1 MRGSV
6 LLCLCVLIV
15 AAPPDAL
22 IIDTFDTG
30 SGWEAVASE
39 GCTIKIFSDRNDMRE
54 GQASLKIQAEFSG
67 TCSEKQCYVGITG
80 KAPDLSPYSFIRI
93 WVKVDSTQNIFTG
106 IHLMLSGG
114 RERFHLMPVTK
125 TDWQLIT
132 VSFSEFQSNDEPTE
146 PYDPGDI
153 ETISFFLLSDHAC
166 SVKANVDGF
175 IALMDTN
182 GNGVP
187 DMDETTFG
195 EAAQNA
201 EQMGNRYFEEGNFE
215 KAKKYYE
222 EAKSLYQQVKNQEKT
237 EIMDEKTQ
245 ECVAFLSLS
254 EGDLYYEQ
262 EEYLKAMQAYE
273 KARRE
278 FILVGN
284 LDMIDHIETRL
295 EELSEI
301 TGRPVSPSPQDTA
314 SQARSQRKGA
324 GGLFLVII
332 IVAVVGL
339 VVYFFKFRSH
349 PEPTAGEERELDSE
363 ILTPSQKKAEEIR
376 TLKAKFVYGEISR
389 KEYENKLR
397 ELEER

>member
-1 MRGSV
+1 M
-6 LLCLCVLIV
+6 LLCLCVLTM

-22 IIDTFDTG
+22 IIDSFDTG
-30 SGWEAVASE
+30 GSWEAVASE
-39 GCTIKIFSDRNDMRE
+39 GCTVKIFSDRTNLRE
-54 GQASLKIQAEFSG
+54 GQASLRIQAEFSDI
-67 TCSEKQCYVGITG
+67 CSETQCYVGITG
-80 KAPDLSPYSFIRI
+80 SAPDLGSYSFIRI
-93 WVKVDSTQNIFTG
+93 WAKVDSTQNIFAG
-106 IHLMLSGG
+106 IHLVLSGG
-114 RERFHLMPVTK
+114 GERFHLIPVTK

-132 VSFSEFQSNDEPTE
+132 VSFSEFKSTDETTE

-166 SVKANVDGF
+166 SVRANVDGL
-175 IALMDTN
+175 IALTDVN
-182 GNGVP
+182 GNGLP
-187 DMDETTFG
+187 DIDESTMG

-201 EQMGNRYFEEGNFE
+201 EQMANRYFDEGNFE

-222 EAKSLYQQVKNQEKT
+222 EAKSLYQRVKNQEKT
-237 EIMDEKTQ
+237 GMMDEKTR
-245 ECVAFLSLS
+245 ECTAFLSLS
-254 EGDLYYEQ
+254 EADLYYEQ
-262 EEYLKAMQAYE
+262 EEHLKAMQSYE

-284 LDMIDHIETRL
+284 LDMISYIETRL

-301 TGRPVSPSPQDTA
+301 TGRPVSPPPQEST
-314 SQARSQRKGA
+314 SQTRPERKGA

-339 VVYFFKFRSH
+339 VVYFLKFRSH
-349 PEPTAGEERELDSE
+349 PESADDEGREPDSQ
-363 ILTPSQKKAEEIR
+363 IMSPSQKKAEEIR

-397 ELEER
+397 ELEEL